1 MASLVRRSPRLS
13 PQIFIP
19 IAHLWNVILALVC
32 ISASVNIWGLSD
44 FGNLGQPVQVFAA
57 VVVLVPVV
65 IALYISVGLLLHSL
79 RKNPSGWL
87 PKGHQTRYAAMV
99 FYYVGMVLCAAA
111 LVETWAIFDGFEFLV
126 NGFMANAWL
135 GYGFALAYVLSWL
148 SGRTFLPETLKRTLR
163 YASLVTGFGTLII
176 LLAASDFVGGM
187 TSILSTYRQFNVI
200 ALTIAILVFAF
211 LATQF
216 LLHGEHFGERPH
228 ERTSWQGWLLLSPN
242 MIGFMIFFAGPLLLS
257 FYLSFTNSTV
267 GRTPEFIGLQ
277 NYIDLMT
284 LEFQTQTNLVD
295 PPQRALSFGF
305 NVLGTLEL
313 GNTRYVLGAKDPLFW
328 LSLRNTLLFCLL
340 LVPLGVLPA
349 LGLSVVLNS
358 SLPGVKI
365 FRAIYFL
372 PSVAAVVGTA
382 LIWRWL
388 YDPVIG
394 FYNYIITSVVNF
406 LNTLGL
412 NVVDPQIQWLT
423 DPNVVLFSIV
433 FLAAWQ
439 ILGYNTV
446 LFLAGLQGIPK
457 QLYEA
462 AQIDGANRWQQFL
475 NVTLPMLSPTTFF
488 VLITTIVTG
497 LQVFNEPYGLFPARP
512 IPVNATT
519 SVFYLYNAGFFQFR
533 FGYASAIAWV
543 LFVIIFG
550 ITFLQFRFN
559 RSNAYE

>member
-44 FGNLGQPVQVFAA
+44 FGNLGRPVQVFAA

-242 MIGFMIFFAGPLLLS
+242 IIGFMIFFAGPLLLS

-284 LEFQTQTNLVD
+284 LEFQTQTNLAD